1 MRRLGAALR
10 RSWRSTAV
18 AIHLRPAWPHRRQ
31 PDGPVAVMLKW
42 AKDGDVPIDRDA
54 LEFILCLLSSL
65 VDETRAARGKY
76 VDGVRELEG
85 RGGKHL
91 AALVWKR
98 PVPEPVP
105 QTLDEWAAALEL
117 PLMDVQSVADEAR
130 QITGLARHALGLW
143 IDTEGRRNRRKYL
156 RDVFGP
162 SQPLPPAWS
171 EAVVSAYQS
180 PFDLPALSTGRQ

>member
-65 VDETRAARGKY
+65 VDETNDESRQSMNSSASRSIGTSPS
-76 VDGVRELEG
+76 
-85 RGGKHL
+85 L
-91 AALVWKR
+91 AHFSMTA
-98 PVPEPVP
+98 
-105 QTLDEWAAALEL
+105 
-117 PLMDVQSVADEAR
+117 
-130 QITGLARHALGLW
+130 TG
-143 IDTEGRRNRRKYL
+143 
-156 RDVFGP
+156 P
-162 SQPLPPAWS
+162 
-171 EAVVSAYQS
+171 
-180 PFDLPALSTGRQ
+180 